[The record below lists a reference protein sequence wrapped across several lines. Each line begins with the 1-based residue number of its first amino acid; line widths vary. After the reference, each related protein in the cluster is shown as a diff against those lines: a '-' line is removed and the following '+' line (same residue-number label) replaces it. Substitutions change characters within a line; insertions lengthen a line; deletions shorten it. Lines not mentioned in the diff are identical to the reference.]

1 MRRKNHTKA
10 PDAAACWPRA
20 RHFSTGPFPA
30 TTTRLRFENTGGNA
44 ISISSRPI
52 TPFQAPILRTS
63 ATALR
68 VLYGIVHRICR
79 TLINQTGA
87 DR

>member
-1 MRRKNHTKA
+1 MDRGAGRGGLLA
-10 PDAAACWPRA
+10 PRPF
-20 RHFSTGPFPA
+20 FSTEPHTA
-30 TTTRLRFENTGGNA
+30 TTIKVKSESIGGNA
-44 ISISSRPI
+44 FSIFSRPI

-68 VLYGIVHRICR
+68 ALYGIVHRICR